1 MILYHRTSSANAE
14 SILKSGFK
22 DHTGTYPTDQQF
34 TGVWFSDKPLD
45 VKGIEGDTLLIVSL
59 RATDKALEDYEWI
72 EEDKGY
78 REWLIP
84 ARLINSKLIRIQVS
98 EDI

>member
-1 MILYHRTSSANAE
+1 M
-14 SILKSGFK
+14 K
-22 DHTGTYPTDQQF
+22 TGTYLTDQQF

-45 VKGIEGDTLLIVSL
+45 VNEGIEGYTLLIVSL

-72 EEDKGY
+72 EEDKVH

-98 EDI
+98 KGI